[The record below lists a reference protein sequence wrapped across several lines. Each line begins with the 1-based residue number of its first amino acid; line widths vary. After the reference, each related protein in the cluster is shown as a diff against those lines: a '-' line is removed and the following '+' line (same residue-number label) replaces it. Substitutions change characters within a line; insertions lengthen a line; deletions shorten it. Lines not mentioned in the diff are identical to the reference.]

1 MLQVNYLSLPNTSCD
16 QLDGT
21 TSYINNTRSDLEAM
35 RRVCEV
41 RVRANDRKDLY
52 TEINLCP
59 SLYMGSD
66 LR

>member
-1 MLQVNYLSLPNTSCD
+1 MLRVNDLSLPNISCD
-16 QLDGT
+16 QLDVT

-35 RRVCEV
+35 LRACEV
-41 RVRANDRKDLY
+41 RVRTNDRKDLY

-59 SLYMGSD
+59 SLYMGSH